1 MKAIKWTLEISSTAL
16 KDYQDILAWTLA
28 RFGTEQARI
37 YAQTIES
44 SFQDLLQGPDLAGV
58 RSRPELGV
66 GIASLHVAQNGSK
79 GRHIVIFRV
88 VSLDDTAVI
97 KVLRLLHDSMDLQ
110 RHSLFTD
117 TE

>member
-1 MKAIKWTLEISSTAL
+1 
-16 KDYQDILAWTLA
+16 
-28 RFGTEQARI
+28 
-37 YAQTIES
+37 
-44 SFQDLLQGPDLAGV
+44 
-58 RSRPELGV
+58 LGV
-66 GIASLHVAQNGSK
+66 GIASLHVARNGSK